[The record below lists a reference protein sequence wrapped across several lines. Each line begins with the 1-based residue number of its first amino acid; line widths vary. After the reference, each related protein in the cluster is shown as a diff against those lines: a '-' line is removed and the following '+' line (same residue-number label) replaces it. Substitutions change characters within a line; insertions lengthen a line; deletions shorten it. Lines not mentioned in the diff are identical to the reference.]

1 MFHIDSLVEDPS
13 FGGEK
18 VFLPDLL
25 DMDQS
30 ILPLAK
36 ENVLER
42 RERNQI
48 IF

>member
-1 MFHIDSLVEDPS
+1 MLHIDSLVEDPS

-18 VFLPDLL
+18 VFLPDML

-36 ENVLER
+36 ENVLE
-42 RERNQI
+42 
-48 IF
+48 